1 MLLSGDVGA
10 TKTNLAVYSEDSG
23 PRTPL
28 LESSLP
34 SARYASL
41 EELVGE
47 FLSQTSIEIDSASFG
62 VAGPVVGG
70 TAQITNLPWV
80 IEERRLREAIHV
92 DSVKLIN
99 DLEAIAYGVTLLEEE
114 DLHTLN
120 MGIAAPRGAMA
131 VIAPGTGLGEA
142 FLIWKDGRYRA
153 CPSEGGHA
161 DFGPNSDIELELFRY
176 LHKKFGHVSF
186 ERICSGQG
194 LPNIYEFLKENGYG
208 FEPGWVSEQ
217 LRSADDPTP
226 IIVSAALTSETGCEL
241 CTTAVEIFISTLAAE
256 AGNLALKVMATGGV
270 YLGGGIPSRILPLLQ
285 KGTFMDRFTNKGRF
299 SKLVSGIPVQV
310 ICNPKAALMGA
321 ALHGLEKT

>member
-23 PRTPL
+23 PRTPI

-34 SARYASL
+34 SAHYASL
-41 EELVGE
+41 EELVAE
-47 FLSQTSIEIDSASFG
+47 FLSQAPIEIDGASFG

-70 TAQITNLPWV
+70 RAQITNLPWV
-80 IEERRLREAIHV
+80 IEENRLRETIHI

-99 DLEAIAYGVTLLEEE
+99 DLEAVAYGVTLLEKE

-120 MGIAAPRGAMA
+120 EGIAAPRGAVA

-142 FLIWKDGRYRA
+142 FLIWEGERYRA

-161 DFGPNSDIELELFRY
+161 DFGPNSNLELELLRY
-176 LHKKFGHVSF
+176 LRKRFGHVSF

-194 LPNIYEFLKENGYG
+194 LPNIYDFLKENGYG
-208 FEPGWVSEQ
+208 EEPAWLSEQ
-217 LRSADDPTP
+217 LNSADDPTP
-226 IIVSAALTSETGCEL
+226 VIVNAATNNDRGCEL
-241 CTTAVEIFISTLAAE
+241 CNAAAEIFISTLAAE

-270 YLGGGIPSRILPLLQ
+270 YLAGGIPPRILPLLQ
-285 KGTFMDRFTNKGRF
+285 NGAFMDRFTSKGRF
-299 SKLVSGIPVQV
+299 SKLVSGLSVQV
-310 ICNPKAALMGA
+310 ICNPKVALMGA
-321 ALHGLEKT
+321 ALHGLEKA